1 MGKIFVAGHR
11 GLVGSAII
19 RALIRSG
26 VREQDILI
34 RSHKELDLTDT
45 QSTKLFLSRGDID
58 QVYLCAAFVGG
69 VLANNTYPGQFI
81 YENLMIQ
88 TNVIDGAASAGI
100 KKLLFLGS
108 NCIYPTDAQQPIK
121 EESLMTGP
129 LEPTNEPYAIA
140 KIAGIKMCESYN
152 REFKT
157 DYRTVLPCNLYGL
170 NDNYHPEGG
179 HITAGMI
186 RTFHEAKITG
196 SSTVTVWGTGRPRRE
211 FLYCDDLA
219 DACLLVMNT
228 EKSVWHSRAG
238 VDPRCNMVN
247 VGSGGD
253 HTVEDFARLIA
264 RVVGFDGKF
273 GINFD
278 TTKPDGVFSKLSDSS
293 RIRALGW
300 EPKVNLYDG
309 LRWAYLDYLQ
319 RHSS

>member
-1 MGKIFVAGHR
+1 MGKIYVAGHR
-11 GLVGSAII
+11 GLVGSAIV

-26 VREQDILI
+26 VREQDILT
-34 RSHKELDLTDT
+34 RTHKELDLLDT
-45 QSTKLFLSRGDID
+45 QATKLFLSRGDID
-58 QVYLCAAFVGG
+58 QIYLCAALVGG
-69 VLANNTYPGQFI
+69 VLANDTYPGQFI

-108 NCIYPTDAQQPIK
+108 NCIYPTNAPQPIK
-121 EESLMTGP
+121 ESSLMTGP

-196 SSTVTVWGTGRPRRE
+196 LSAVTVWGTGRPRRE

-219 DACLLVMNT
+219 EACLLAMNT
-228 EKSVWHSRAG
+228 EKSLWHYRAG

-247 VGSGGD
+247 VGSGED
-253 HTVEDFARLIA
+253 HTVEDFARLVA
-264 RVVGFDGKF
+264 RVVGFTGKF
-273 GINFD
+273 GIGFD

-293 RIRALGW
+293 CIRALGW
-300 EPKVNLYDG
+300 RPKVNLYDG
-309 LRWAYLDYLQ
+309 LRWAYLDYIQ
-319 RHSS
+319 RVL